1 MKPAQG
7 IAKFF
12 DRWLAFLLQALPG
25 YRGQADSLLD
35 DDTPARGG
43 KLPQT
48 AREADL
54 PPKRR

>member
-12 DRWLAFLLQALPG
+12 DRWIAVLLQRLPG
-25 YRGQADSLLD
+25 YRGQADILLD
-35 DDTPARGG
+35 DDKPAHGG
-43 KLPQT
+43 KLSQT

-54 PPKRR
+54 PPKQR